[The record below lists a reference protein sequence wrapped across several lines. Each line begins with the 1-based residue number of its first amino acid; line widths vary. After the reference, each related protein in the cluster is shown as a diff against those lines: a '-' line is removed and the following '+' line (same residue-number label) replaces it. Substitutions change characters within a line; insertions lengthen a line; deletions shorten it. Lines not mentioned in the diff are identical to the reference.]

1 MVHAFKIGEEYF
13 KFQPS
18 DNLTKNMLDYIES
31 SNFRFYVKDEFK
43 IYSKL
48 DILEKLI
55 KELDSSRDK
64 DKGDKLLIQF
74 LNRLP
79 KGEYFGVY
87 SSNEEKTTEYKDAVE
102 WLKSNDCLEDY
113 KEAQEALHKLLFLRD
128 YYNEGGFPGTYIYCI
143 CNIGGAVCA
152 HTTQSVRHVLAFK
165 DPETRDLFLKEQKDL
180 ILTAKN
186 LI

>member
-1 MVHAFKIGEEYF
+1 MVHVFKIGEEYF

-55 KELDSSRDK
+55 KELDSSLDK

-79 KGEYFGVY
+79 KGEYFGLY
-87 SSNEEKTTEYKDAVE
+87 SSYERKIPEYKDAVE
-102 WLKSNDCLEDY
+102 WLRSNGIFEED
-113 KEAQEALHKLLFLRD
+113 KQAQEAFYKLLLLRD
-128 YYNEGGFPGTYIYCI
+128 YYNGDRNPGTYIYCI